1 MAQKMFGVLVVLGFV
16 LAAVGAQAQNYDPIR
31 EESNKTQELINEL
44 NKLIDAAERDRAAD
58 RRFVRDLRSL
68 LTRFDNPWQV
78 RLLTEDFRDGDY
90 QSNPTWTVES
100 GEFFITRRG
109 GLHSEAIATSSRR
122 DSGNSGGGSS
132 RNSSRETAVGIL
144 AEILRSSQSERNGGS
159 QQQQQPAPQ
168 RDRVAAI
175 YLPTPVTNAFAIT
188 AEISAPDAAGALE
201 LVVYQGADRE
211 VGYRLVFLAEGGIEL
226 LRDGRRGSSV
236 IDFADDTPP
245 LGDGFTHIVEWS
257 RAEDGQTVVRLD
269 ATALLETRDRSFRD
283 PFDGFEFVNRG
294 GEYVLRSLTIDGTN

>member
-1 MAQKMFGVLVVLGFV
+1 MAQKTIGVLVVLGFV
-16 LAAVGAQAQNYDPIR
+16 FAAVGAQAQNYDPIR
-31 EESNKTQELINEL
+31 EEGNKTQKLINEMST
-44 NKLIDAAERDRAAD
+44 LIDAAERDRAAD
-58 RRFVRDLRSL
+58 RRFLRDLRSVL
-68 LTRFDNPWQV
+68 RRFDNPWQI

-90 QSNPTWTVES
+90 QSNPKWTVES

-109 GLHSEAIATSSRR
+109 GLHSEAIAASSRR
-122 DSGNSGGGSS
+122 DSGGGGS
-132 RNSSRETAVGIL
+132 RNSSRETALGIL
-144 AEILRSSQSERNGGS
+144 TEILRSSQSDRNGGS
-159 QQQQQPAPQ
+159 QQQEPPPR

-175 YLPTPVTNAFAIT
+175 YLTTPVTNAFAIT

-236 IDFADDTPP
+236 IDFADNTAP
-245 LGDGFTHIVEWS
+245 LGDGFTHVVEWS
-257 RAEDGQTVVRLD
+257 RSEDGQTVVRLD
-269 ATALLETRDRSFRD
+269 ATVLIETRDRSFRD

>member
-1 MAQKMFGVLVVLGFV
+1 MAQKMIGVLVVVGFV
-16 LAAVGAQAQNYDPIR
+16 FAAVGAQAQNYDPIR

-44 NKLIDAAERDRAAD
+44 NTLIDAAERDRAAD
-58 RRFVRDLRSL
+58 RRFVRDLRSVL
-68 LTRFDNPWQV
+68 RSFDNPWQV

-122 DSGNSGGGSS
+122 DSGGGGSG
-132 RNSSRETAVGIL
+132 NSSRETALGIL
-144 AEILRSSQSERNGGS
+144 TEILRSSQSERNGGS
-159 QQQQQPAPQ
+159 QQQQPTPR

-211 VGYRLVFLAEGGIEL
+211 VGYRLVFLAAGGIEL

-236 IDFADDTPP
+236 IDFADNTAP
-245 LGDGFTHIVEWS
+245 LGDGFTHVVEWS
-257 RAEDGQTVVRLD
+257 RSEDGQTVVRLD
-269 ATALLETRDRSFRD
+269 ATALIETRDRSFRD
-283 PFDGFEFVNRG
+283 PFDGFELVNRG